1 MLETILTIL
10 IAYVLGVAFYTVIV
24 RNNAT
29 HKYVPNVKLRPI
41 IIDGAKGMA
50 IGFVA
55 VAAIYYLL
63 CLINYLI
70 V

>member
-10 IAYVLGVAFYTVIV
+10 IAYVLGVAFYTIIV
-24 RNNAT
+24 RKNAT
-29 HKYVPNVKLRPI
+29 NKYVPNVKLSPI

-50 IGFVA
+50 IGFA
-55 VAAIYYLL
+55 IVAAIYYLL
-63 CLINYLI
+63 CLINYII